1 MTLIRGLLDISSRRS
16 LLIFVDGMTSDG
28 VAQLC
33 CPPRPTGLPVQ
44 SDPADFSLP
53 HLCPGVVH
61 WPWVCRLTVFF
72 LGCHLELRSRDPG
85 LQLTA
90 RTSRLHQRCNVARGF
105 SVTRSQLLAVLG
117 PFHTGVRHRGKE
129 WRTSSCYR
137 LHGFIVLY
145 LRGPNSN
152 SCLQARA
159 WRLHNLT
166 SISNYI
172 YIRS

>member
-117 PFHTGVRHRGKE
+117 PFHTGHFTQEGRNDE
-129 WRTSSCYR
+129 R
-137 LHGFIVLY
+137 LLAIDYMVL
-145 LRGPNSN
+145 LCCIFEVQTLTPA
-152 SCLQARA
+152 LA
-159 WRLHNLT
+159 WRPHNLT